1 MRDGIFLKQ
10 MGAKIKA
17 VRNSKGITL
26 RQLGEMCNLDHGS
39 VCRIENGQK
48 NSYLL
53 TIKTIADKLEVD
65 VTDFLTKD

>member
-1 MRDGIFLKQ
+1 MKDGIFLKQ

-17 VRNSKGITL
+17 VRVSRGMTL
-26 RQLGEMCNLDHGS
+26 RQLGTMCNLDFGS
-39 VCRIENGQK
+39 ISRIENGQK

-65 VTDFLTKD
+65 VKEFL